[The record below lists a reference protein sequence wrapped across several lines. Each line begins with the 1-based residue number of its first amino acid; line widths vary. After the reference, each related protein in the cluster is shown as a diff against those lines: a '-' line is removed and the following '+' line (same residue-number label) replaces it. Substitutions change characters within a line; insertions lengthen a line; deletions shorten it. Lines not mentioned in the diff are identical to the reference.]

1 MRLTA
6 AESRHRF
13 TAARVA
19 RLATVDAGGR
29 PLVVPVTFAV
39 SPTDLI
45 YVTVDHKPKS
55 TRSLRRLANIAANDQ
70 VSFLVDVYEDD
81 WTRLWWA
88 RADCRAVVRDEVAA
102 DVLALLQAKLRA
114 VRGAPAGRTAD
125 RRSGADLERLVVR
138 PGVRCVTLP
147 KRPGDRTVQ
156 CI

>member
-102 DVLALLQAKLRA
+102 DVLALLQAKYEQYVEHPPAGPLIA
-114 VRGAPAGRTAD
+114 AQVRTWSGWSYAPA
-125 RRSGADLERLVVR
+125 
-138 PGVRCVTLP
+138 
-147 KRPGDRTVQ
+147 
-156 CI
+156 